1 MFLYEKELVR
11 EIISD
16 WRSARVGGKL
26 KATLSFIEKLTVSP
40 DEVTPDDAAA
50 LRAVGVSGRA
60 ITDAVYVCVGFNI
73 INRIADA
80 LDFRVPPPHAFSGG
94 AGFLRL
100 FGYRLLSGSFV
111 NGRGLRPAAPTVNDA
126 FADDPYRVLVQ
137 RLTTEVLSGPGTLDR
152 EVRAA
157 AGSCAGVPGTLGR
170 YIGEVAQGS
179 YARVE
184 ADIAILRRE
193 GYSDDQ
199 IFEATVSAALGAGLR
214 RREMGL
220 IAVRDSAPT
229 PML

>member
-11 EIISD
+11 DIISD

-26 KATLSFIEKLTVSP
+26 RATLGFIEKLTVSP

-50 LRAVGVSGRA
+50 LRAAGVSGRA

-80 LDFRVPPPHAFSGG
+80 LDFRVPPPRAFSG
-94 AGFLRL
+94 AAKFLRL

-111 NGRGLRPAAPTVNDA
+111 NGRGPRPAAPTTDDA

-137 RLTTEVLSGPGTLDR
+137 RLTAEVLSGPGTLDR
-152 EVRAA
+152 EVREA
-157 AGSCAGVPGTLGR
+157 AGSRAEVPGTLGR
-170 YIGEVAQGS
+170 YIGEVTQGS
-179 YARVE
+179 YARVQ

-214 RREMGL
+214 RREVGL
-220 IAVRDSAPT
+220 IAVRDSAPA